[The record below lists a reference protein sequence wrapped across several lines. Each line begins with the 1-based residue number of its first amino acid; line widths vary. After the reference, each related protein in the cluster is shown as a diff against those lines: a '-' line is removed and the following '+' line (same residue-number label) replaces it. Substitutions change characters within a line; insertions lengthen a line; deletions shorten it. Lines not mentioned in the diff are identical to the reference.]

1 MNQEDETRIHKII
14 QDRKRTNQSFSE
26 RGSKVYKAFLE
37 MERLA
42 FTDGCLSKQ
51 QKELIALGISVV
63 INCEPCMEWHI
74 QQALLSGAT
83 EEQIV
88 EAVEVGIEMG
98 GGPATVSSR
107 FALKAL
113 EYHLS
118 GRESRGLADRDAERD
133 KRRRSDKYR

>member
-1 MNQEDETRIHKII
+1 MHQEDKLRMEKII
-14 QDRKRTNQSFSE
+14 RDRKRANQSFSE
-26 RGSKVYKAFLE
+26 RGSKVYKAFLD

-42 FTDGCLSKQ
+42 FADGCLSKQ

-83 EEQIV
+83 EEQIL
-88 EAVEVGIEMG
+88 EAIEVAIEMG

-118 GRESRGLADRDAERD
+118 EGEPREPADRKSGRVDRGEGQG
-133 KRRRSDKYR
+133 

>member
-1 MNQEDETRIHKII
+1 MNDEDKTKIEKII
-14 QDRKRTNQSFSE
+14 QDRKRANASFKE
-26 RGSKVYKAFLE
+26 KGSKVYGAFLE

-63 INCEPCMEWHI
+63 INCEPCMEWHV
-74 QQALLSGAT
+74 QQALKSRAT
-83 EEQIV
+83 EEQIL
-88 EAVEVGIEMG
+88 EAIEVAIEMG

-113 EYHLS
+113 DYH
-118 GRESRGLADRDAERD
+118 
-133 KRRRSDKYR
+133 RSSKASQ

>member
-1 MNQEDETRIHKII
+1 MNPEDKTRIDKIV
-14 QDRKRTNQSFSE
+14 QDRKRANQTFGE
-26 RGSKVYKAFLE
+26 KGSKVYKAFLE

-42 FTDGCLSKQ
+42 FSDGCLSKQ

-74 QQALLSGAT
+74 QQALLSGAA
-83 EEQIV
+83 EGQIM
-88 EAVEVGIEMG
+88 EAIEVAIEMG

-113 EYHLS
+113 EYHHPSTVGSLGRGEQGS
-118 GRESRGLADRDAERD
+118 GGGE
-133 KRRRSDKYR
+133 